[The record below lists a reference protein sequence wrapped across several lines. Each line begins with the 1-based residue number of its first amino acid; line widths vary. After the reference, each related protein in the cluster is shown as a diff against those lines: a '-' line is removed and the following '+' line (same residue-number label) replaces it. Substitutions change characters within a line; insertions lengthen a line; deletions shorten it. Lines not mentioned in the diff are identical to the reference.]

1 MNHKQK
7 KRKLIF
13 KMTAIILL
21 LIYIITL
28 VYHQTKALPEG
39 TSHLGQE
46 YYLMDE
52 DITFLYDL
60 TYQKDGEE
68 IHEQIIFD
76 TMIDMIE
83 EAEEF
88 LIVDMFMI
96 NDFSDESRDFPK
108 LSEIFFE
115 TVKEQLQMKPNLDV
129 VIITDE
135 LNQTYGSHEA
145 EFIDPLVEFGAEVV
159 YTDLTKLRDPNL
171 LYSGIWRMFFQW
183 FGQEG
188 YTWITNPFGE
198 TSPDITLRSSLKL
211 LNAKANHRKTIIT
224 EKAGLVTSA
233 NIHDS
238 SGFHSNV
245 AALVTGP
252 IIEDM
257 VKTERAVVA
266 FSEGDLDALPSE
278 EDLTAIFSSKT
289 EQANGDIRAR
299 VVTENQVEANFVEAV
314 ANSET
319 GDELWIGMFYLS
331 DRMIIDSLL
340 DAAERGV
347 TVRLIFDP
355 NENAFGSQKM
365 GLPNIP
371 IAQELVESS
380 NGKIEV
386 RWYRTNEEQYHTK
399 MAYLRGVEESYVT
412 LGSTNFTTRNL
423 NDYNLENNI
432 ALVAPNESSFIEEID
447 GYFQRIWNNQDAT
460 FTLPYEA
467 EEEGSI
473 GFFKYT
479 LYWLQKTFRLTTY

>member
-88 LIVDMFMI
+88 LIIDMFMI

-115 TVKEQLQMKPNLDV
+115 TVKEQLEMKPNLDV

-159 YTDLTKLRDPNL
+159 YR
-171 LYSGIWRMFFQW
+171 
-183 FGQEG
+183 
-188 YTWITNPFGE
+188 
-198 TSPDITLRSSLKL
+198 
-211 LNAKANHRKTIIT
+211 
-224 EKAGLVTSA
+224 
-233 NIHDS
+233 
-238 SGFHSNV
+238 
-245 AALVTGP
+245 
-252 IIEDM
+252 
-257 VKTERAVVA
+257 
-266 FSEGDLDALPSE
+266 SE
-278 EDLTAIFSSKT
+278 E
-289 EQANGDIRAR
+289 RR
-299 VVTENQVEANFVEAV
+299 VGKESRVGW
-314 ANSET
+314 T
-319 GDELWIGMFYLS
+319 G
-331 DRMIIDSLL
+331 
-340 DAAERGV
+340 
-347 TVRLIFDP
+347 
-355 NENAFGSQKM
+355 
-365 GLPNIP
+365 
-371 IAQELVESS
+371 
-380 NGKIEV
+380 
-386 RWYRTNEEQYHTK
+386 
-399 MAYLRGVEESYVT
+399 
-412 LGSTNFTTRNL
+412 
-423 NDYNLENNI
+423 
-432 ALVAPNESSFIEEID
+432 
-447 GYFQRIWNNQDAT
+447 
-460 FTLPYEA
+460 
-467 EEEGSI
+467 
-473 GFFKYT
+473 
-479 LYWLQKTFRLTTY
+479 